1 MPTKSTSLSI
11 LKPALSCL
19 VCLAC
24 ALWEPAAGQEANMQT
39 LEKAYQDGN
48 LKAAAGM
55 AKELIGKNRNNL
67 TARYYLGN
75 IYTKLGLAHEAMSE
89 YAYCVNFGKDSQVAG
104 YAREAMKSIDQVL
117 SDRPPTAVGKQTA
130 GGAGAGNT
138 SKTALQ
144 LKTELLTRGSQE
156 VEDLKEK
163 HRQAVAALKKE
174 TDAKA
179 APYLPPSL
187 RNWDK
192 GISPREQLAIT
203 DDPNYRHFLELQIEL
218 SEKIYKLNQKLNDD
232 IERVNE
238 SYKRRV
244 EAIDQYGG
252 TAAAAQA
259 QILPEQGGTLRNYV
273 NYGKDEE
280 IDTIPVTGALT
291 ATPASLEQG
300 QKQKPKTPTRAS
312 KKQNPT
318 TSRKKAP

>member
-1 MPTKSTSLSI
+1 
-11 LKPALSCL
+11 
-19 VCLAC
+19 
-24 ALWEPAAGQEANMQT
+24 MQT

-48 LKAAAGM
+48 LKAAAGI
-55 AKELIGKNRNNL
+55 ARELIGKNQKNL
-67 TARYYLGN
+67 AARYYLGN

-117 SDRPPTAVGKQTA
+117 SDRPPTPVGKQTTA
-130 GGAGAGNT
+130 APGAGNT
-138 SKTALQ
+138 ARTPLQ
-144 LKTELLTRGSQE
+144 LKTELLSRGSQE

-252 TAAAAQA
+252 GTAAAAQA
-259 QILPEQGGTLRNYV
+259 RILPEQGGTLRNYV

-280 IDTIPVTGALT
+280 IDTIPVTGPLT
-291 ATPASLEQG
+291 ATPASLEQV
-300 QKQKPKTPTRAS
+300 QKQKPKTPTKATKPQNS
-312 KKQNPT
+312 K
-318 TSRKKAP
+318 TSKKKAP